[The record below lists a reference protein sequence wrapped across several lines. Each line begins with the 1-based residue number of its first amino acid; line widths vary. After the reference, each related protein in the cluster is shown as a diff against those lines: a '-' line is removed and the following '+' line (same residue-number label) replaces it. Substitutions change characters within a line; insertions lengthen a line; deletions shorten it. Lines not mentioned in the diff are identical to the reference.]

1 MSSINARIVTL
12 LLAGLLGVAAVVTA
26 AQVLPATPIR
36 QPTAG
41 TVAPAGYPKLPMA
54 LQSAPRGAPNV
65 VIVLLD
71 DVGFAAPS
79 TFGGPIETPTL
90 QRLAD
95 EGLRYNRFHTTAIC
109 SPTRAALLT
118 GRNPHAVGVGAV
130 LNTPSAY
137 PGYNGMLPRS
147 AATLAEILRQ
157 HGYGTAAFGKWHL
170 APEWESSPAG
180 PYDRWPLRQGFDHFY
195 GFLPAEVDQFAPT
208 LVQDQTF
215 ITAPKR
221 ADYHVTEDLADQ
233 AIAWMQRHRSAAP
246 ERPFFAYFAPGAAHA
261 PLQVPPQWIERHRGR
276 FKAGWDRLREESFA
290 RQKALGVIPADA
302 VLTPRPAELPA
313 WDSLTAD
320 QRRIAERYME
330 TYAGFLE
337 HTDVQIGRLRSAL
350 EQMGV
355 LEDTLF
361 IYIVGDNGASGEG
374 GPEGSIRYMAR
385 IQGVAET
392 TADMLARLDEIGGP
406 KVHAHYNAGWA
417 WALNT
422 PFPWMKQIAS
432 HLGGIRNPL
441 VISWPKR
448 IRDRGGLRAQF
459 AFISDLMPTV
469 LEAAGIEAPA
479 VVNGVTQQ
487 PIDGISLLPTFEA
500 ADLPSPRRTQYF
512 NVYGNRAIYHDGWM
526 AAAFRGRAPWDV
538 RKPITGST
546 LEDRWELYD
555 LDADFSQS
563 RDLAAAQPAKLAEM
577 QALFWHEA
585 GRNQVLPLIDNAQ
598 TAGLPH
604 LMSGR
609 QHYTLFAGS
618 RGIPE
623 MQSPP
628 VMWRSHTLIANVE
641 LPRRTRG
648 GVVVAYGGIA
658 GGWALHV
665 DAQRRPVYSY
675 NFADAQMFN
684 VVGDRPL
691 PAGASR
697 IELSLDYDK
706 PMSGGPATAVLKVD
720 GRESGRL
727 RIGKTVPYLF
737 SIHETLDV
745 GIDLGGPVTA
755 AYAAETPFDG
765 AIRDVTIEIR

>member
-1 MSSINARIVTL
+1 MTRLIPRLATFFAATL
-12 LLAGLLGVAAVVTA
+12 LALCGAVAAS
-26 AQVLPATPIR
+26 QVLPTPSLKP
-36 QPTAG
+36 PTPG
-41 TVAPAGYPKLPMA
+41 TVVPGEYPKLQMA
-54 LQSAPRGAPNV
+54 LQSAPRNAPNV

-71 DVGFAAPS
+71 DVGFAAAS

-137 PGYNGMLPRS
+137 PGYNGMLPKS

-157 HGYGTAAFGKWHL
+157 NGYGTAAFGKWHL

-221 ADYHVTEDLADQ
+221 AGYHVTEDLADQ
-233 AIAWMQRHRSAAP
+233 TIAWVQRHRSAAP
-246 ERPFFAYFAPGAAHA
+246 DRPFFAYFAPGAAHA
-261 PLQVPPQWIERHRGR
+261 PLQVPKAWIDRYKGR
-276 FKAGWDRLREESFA
+276 FAAGWDRLREQSFE
-290 RQKALGVIPADA
+290 RQKALGVIPANA
-302 VLTPRPAELPA
+302 VLTPRPAALPA
-313 WDSLTAD
+313 WDSLNGA
-320 QRRIAERYME
+320 QRRVAERYME
-330 TYAGFLE
+330 TYAGFLA
-337 HTDVQIGRLRSAL
+337 HTDAQIGRLRSSL

-355 LEDTLF
+355 LDDTLF

-385 IQGVAET
+385 IQGVDEST
-392 TADMLARLDEIGGP
+392 DDMLARLDDIGGP
-406 KVHAHYNAGWA
+406 KIHAHYNAGWA
-417 WALNT
+417 WALNA
-422 PFPWMKQIAS
+422 PFPWMKQLAS
-432 HLGGIRNPL
+432 YLGGIRNPL

-448 IRDRGGLRAQF
+448 IKDRGGLREQF
-459 AFISDLMPTV
+459 AFVSDLMPTV

-479 VVNGVTQQ
+479 IVNGVAQQ
-487 PIDGISLLPTFEA
+487 PIDGLSLVPTF
-500 ADLPSPRRTQYF
+500 DDGKVPSPRRTQHF

-526 AAAFRGRAPWDV
+526 ASAFRGRTPWDV
-538 RKPITGST
+538 RKPITGSP

-555 LDADFSQS
+555 LSSDFSQS
-563 RDLAAAQPAKLAEM
+563 RDLAADKPAKLAEM
-577 QALFWHEA
+577 QALFWLEA

-604 LMSGR
+604 LMSNR
-609 QHYTLFAGS
+609 KRYTLYAGG
-618 RGIPE
+618 RAIPE
-623 MQSPP
+623 MQGPP
-628 VMWRSHTLIANVE
+628 VMMRSHTLTASIN
-641 LPRRTRG
+641 LPRSAKG
-648 GVVVAYGGIA
+648 GVIVAYGGVA

-665 DAQRRPVYSY
+665 DERRRPVYSY
-675 NFADAQMFN
+675 NYADAETFRI
-684 VVGDRPL
+684 VGDRPL
-691 PAGASR
+691 PVGAST
-697 IELSLDYDK
+697 IGLNFDYDK
-706 PMSGGPATAVLKVD
+706 PMTGAAATAVLTVD
-720 GRESGRL
+720 GRESGRM
-727 RIGKTVPYLF
+727 RVGRTVPFVF

-745 GIDLGGPVTA
+745 GIDLGGPVTTG
-755 AYAAETPFDG
+755 YAPETAFDG
-765 AIRDVTIEIR
+765 SIGDVVIEIR